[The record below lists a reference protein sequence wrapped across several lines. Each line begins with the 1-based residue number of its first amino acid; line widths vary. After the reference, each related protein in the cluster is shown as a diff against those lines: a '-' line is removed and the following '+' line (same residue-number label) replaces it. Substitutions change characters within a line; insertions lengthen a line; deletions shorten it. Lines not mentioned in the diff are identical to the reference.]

1 MDAAFTQ
8 DAKLT
13 PFWWEAAPP
22 YDTPLENLPRKVD
35 ALIIGSGYT
44 GLHAAIELARG
55 GRSVLVCDRDVI
67 GNGCSTRNGGQISTA
82 VKPTFSALAK
92 AHGVETAKA
101 IFRDGRRS
109 LAWTGEFIR
118 AEGIDCDFKVCG
130 RFHVAHNDKAFR
142 ALASSIAHQ
151 PQGFEVPAHVVPRAE
166 QRRELGTGIYHGGVI
181 FENHASLDPGRYHA
195 GLVKIAL
202 EAGVLLAP
210 RCEIT
215 GLSKSGKGHRAT
227 TARGEIE
234 ASDVVLATNGYSGKL
249 SPWHQR
255 RVMPIGSYV
264 IATEELPE
272 HVVDEIIPKD
282 RIVSDSRH
290 VLYYFRA
297 SPDRKRI
304 IFGGRVSISETDP
317 RTSGKIL
324 HRELVRLF
332 PQLEGYRVSHSW
344 MGFVGY
350 TFDTLAHVGNRDG
363 IHYSLGYCGS
373 GVGMAGFQGRKIGQR
388 ILGLA
393 EGETGYTRTPFPG
406 RLYYSGKP
414 WFLGPAIHV
423 YRIRDRLG
431 I

>member
-22 YDTPLENLPRKVD
+22 YDTPLDALPRKVD
-35 ALIIGSGYT
+35 VLIVGSGYT

-55 GRSVLVCDRDVI
+55 GRTVLVCDRGVI
-67 GNGCSTRNGGQISTA
+67 GDGCSTRNGGQISTS
-82 VKPTFSALAK
+82 VKPTFSTLAK
-92 AHGVETAKA
+92 AHGEDTAKA

-109 LAWTGEFIR
+109 LTWTGEFIR
-118 AEGIDCDFKVCG
+118 EEGIDCNFKVCG

-142 ALASSIAHQ
+142 DLANSVAHQ
-151 PQGFEVPAHVVPRAE
+151 TKGFEVPAHVVPRAE

-202 EAGVLLAP
+202 KAGVQLAP
-210 RCEIT
+210 GCEVT
-215 GLSKSGKGHRAT
+215 GYSKSGKGYRVT
-227 TARGEIE
+227 TAQGTVE
-234 ASDVVLATNGYSGKL
+234 ARDIVLATNGYSGKL

-272 HVVDEIIPKD
+272 KLVDEIIPKD

-297 SPDRKRI
+297 SPDRRRI
-304 IFGGRVSISETDP
+304 IFGGRVSMAETDA
-317 RTSGKIL
+317 RSSGKML
-324 HRELVRLF
+324 HRELIRLF

-350 TFDTLAHVGNRDG
+350 TFDTLAHAGSEDG

-373 GVGMAGFQGRKIGQR
+373 GVGMAGFQGKKIGQR
-388 ILGLA
+388 ILGNT
-393 EGETGYTRTPFPG
+393 EGETGYTKTPFPS
-406 RLYYSGKP
+406 RSYYTGKP